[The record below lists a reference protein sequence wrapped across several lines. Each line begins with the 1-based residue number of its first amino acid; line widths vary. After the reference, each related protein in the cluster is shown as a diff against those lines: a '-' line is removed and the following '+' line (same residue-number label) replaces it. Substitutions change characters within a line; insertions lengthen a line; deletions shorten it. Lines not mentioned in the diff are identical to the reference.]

1 MVTCTIYLPEEG
13 THEKRAPKEMNVRVV
28 DAAVVEDKAGAGKGH
43 PRFLGLE
50 LKLDNVMV
58 TWGGKI

>member
-1 MVTCTIYLPEEG
+1 
-13 THEKRAPKEMNVRVV
+13 MNVRVV
-28 DAAVVEDKAGAGKGH
+28 DAAVVEDKAGTGKGH

-58 TWGGKI
+58 TWGRKK